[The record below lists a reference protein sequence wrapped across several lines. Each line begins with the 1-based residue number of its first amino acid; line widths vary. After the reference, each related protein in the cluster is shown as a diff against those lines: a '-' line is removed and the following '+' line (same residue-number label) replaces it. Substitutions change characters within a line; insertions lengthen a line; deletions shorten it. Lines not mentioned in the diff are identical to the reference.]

1 MMFSAFFFRFGN
13 KGEKWSGSRLRKLF
27 QCWKSQ
33 QFTFLPQYERKSP
46 KWRDAKTCQ
55 FSSKKTIH
63 SLRYDTSQITV
74 QKKKNKREMQ
84 LKISEIC
91 RENLSFFFLAKS
103 DLIVMVEM
111 SLIYLYYNV
120 GCICAAKSFTNLQCQ
135 VQPLL
140 LLLPQFL

>member
-1 MMFSAFFFRFGN
+1 MAKKENCPEKVEADLMLMMFSAFFFRFGN

-74 QKKKNKREMQ
+74 QKKKKKKEKCNWRSVRFVE
-84 LKISEIC
+84 KIY
-91 RENLSFFFLAKS
+91 LFFLGQVGS
-103 DLIVMVEM
+103 YSNGRNVVDL
-111 SLIYLYYNV
+111 LI
-120 GCICAAKSFTNLQCQ
+120 LQCRLYMRCQ
-135 VQPLL
+135 K
-140 LLLPQFL
+140 FH